1 VNHYNFSDYSSI
13 IAQPEQRHLRLLQS
27 QLLSEQPPGHH
38 DSPSQ
43 TDLDWAAEQQ
53 GQLELRVTF
62 CLKSVTV
69 TVTGMLLLVLPEYTV
84 AGPGINST

>member
-13 IAQPEQRHLRLLQS
+13 IAQPEQLHLRLLQS

-53 GQLELRVTF
+53 GQLRVTF